1 MLGIGS
7 EELLIIIIFS
17 ILVFDPDKLPDAGRR
32 LGRALRHLR
41 KTKQDVSDVVQK
53 EVIRPLESAE
63 EKVASDV
70 QKIEKSIKVGT
81 FEDLL
86 TDRKESSVSE
96 STEDVKETKHV
107 SDTTSQDQS
116 LQKMADLLYGIDD
129 GEEAKKDD

>member
-17 ILVFDPDKLPDAGRR
+17 ILVFDPDKLPEAGRR

-63 EKVASDV
+63 DKVVSDV
-70 QKIEKSIKVGT
+70 RKIEKSLEVGS
-81 FEDLL
+81 FENLL
-86 TDRKESSVSE
+86 ADNKAPSVS
-96 STEDVKETKHV
+96 KETKTEKKTSAT
-107 SDTTSQDQS
+107 SDGASGDCS
-116 LQKMADLLYGIDD
+116 VQKMADLLYGIDE
-129 GEEAKKDD
+129 GEEAKKDS